1 MEVVQKRQ
9 VENIEETVSTDESL
23 EDVSVGRFTRR
34 RDAKM
39 QRSQDSGAM
48 TDCSSSDSGHHS
60 PLLSG
65 GKYVTVLSVNG
76 GLTPL
81 HLSPTPTTTALK
93 DHVTVVSIGSE
104 DEVDSSSSS
113 GVCLSLLSGF
123 VEEVACVKRG
133 KPGQKLGFGL
143 KFDAAGQLG
152 QQRLFIQCCAK
163 ETPADTMRCS
173 WGKLVEA
180 DEIIQIDGLDVAQL
194 SRLDVVRQLTEGSN
208 DQVLRLKIRHYWDD
222 KQRVAIIQQLNSVV
236 VPTPTVQQQT
246 YSKPQERAVDVPE
259 EFLMRGRKDVAK
271 SQEPV
276 MDDTPPV
283 PPRRR
288 RRSSSI
294 KPLTATAT
302 ASAGKEKASRSLSSD
317 EVLVNGQ
324 RVSATPSKPPRSGRL
339 QASRSFGPSTPNPKT
354 TLPASWN
361 EPCSL
366 PVFESG
372 DAKDASQEKQTIPKE
387 VEVIDSDVMAANT
400 DVIGIATTT
409 TTTTT
414 VCELLLIEPPATFLD
429 VDASYD
435 TSLTESMT
443 TAEPMPDTSSDSGAS
458 SGDSELLLN
467 LLAASD
473 SCAST
478 LDGSDTEAEQLIAFQ
493 RVEQALESG
502 MFEDDSVAD
511 HIQKVLPAQHPRI
524 VDDEKVKKAP
534 ATTATQRSGTRLKP
548 PTVSATLRSTTQQ
561 QRSSTTAANTTA
573 PTKR

>member
-1 MEVVQKRQ
+1 MEVVQQRQ
-9 VENIEETVSTDESL
+9 VENKEEVVLTDESL
-23 EDVSVGRFTRR
+23 EDISVGRFNRR
-34 RDAKM
+34 RDAKL

-48 TDCSSSDSGHHS
+48 TDDCSSSDSGHHS
-60 PLLSG
+60 PILSG
-65 GKYVTVLSVNG
+65 GKYVTVLTVNG
-76 GLTPL
+76 GLSPP
-81 HLSPTPTTTALK
+81 HLAPAPTTKALK

-104 DEVDSSSSS
+104 DEADSSSSS
-113 GVCLSLLSGF
+113 GVCLSLFSGF
-123 VEEVACVKRG
+123 IEEVACVKRG

-152 QQRLFIQCCAK
+152 QQRLFIQCCAAD
-163 ETPADTMRCS
+163 TPAATVRCS

-180 DEIIQIDGLDVAQL
+180 DEIVQIDGLDVAQL
-194 SRLDVVRQLTEGSN
+194 SRLDVVRQLTEGTN

-222 KQRVAIIQQLNSVV
+222 KQRVAIIQQLNAATA
-236 VPTPTVQQQT
+236 PTPVVQQQT
-246 YSKPQERAVDVPE
+246 NSKPQERAVDVPE
-259 EFLMRGRKDVAK
+259 EFLMRGRKDVTK

-294 KPLTATAT
+294 KPLTATAI
-302 ASAGKEKASRSLSSD
+302 ASAEKEKVSRSLSSD

-339 QASRSFGPSTPNPKT
+339 QASRSFGPSTPSPKT

-366 PVFESG
+366 PVLEPT
-372 DAKDASQEKQTIPKE
+372 DAKDASQEEQAIPKE
-387 VEVIDSDVMAANT
+387 EEVIDSDVSLPTT
-400 DVIGIATTT
+400 DVISIATKT

-435 TSLTESMT
+435 NSLTESMT
-443 TAEPMPDTSSDSGAS
+443 TPEPMPDTSSDSGAS
-458 SGDSELLLN
+458 SGDSSELLLN
-467 LLAASD
+467 LLAAVSSSD

-502 MFEDDSVAD
+502 MFDDDIDVAD
-511 HIQKVLPAQHPRI
+511 HIQEVLP
-524 VDDEKVKKAP
+524 EKVEKP
-534 ATTATQRSGTRLKP
+534 PTTTATQRSETRLKP
-548 PTVSATLRSTTQQ
+548 PAVSATLRSTAQQ
-561 QRSSTTAANTTA
+561 QRSCSNTT
-573 PTKR
+573 KR